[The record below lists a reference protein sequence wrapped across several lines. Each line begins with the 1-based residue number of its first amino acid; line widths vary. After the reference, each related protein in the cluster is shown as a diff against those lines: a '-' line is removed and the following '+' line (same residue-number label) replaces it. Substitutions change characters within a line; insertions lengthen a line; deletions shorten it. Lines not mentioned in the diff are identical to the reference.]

1 MIDDWW
7 KGTTYVL
14 RITVC
19 TRYISISYYREV
31 RRSLVSSPHGHR
43 SASDFK
49 KELPWVTACKLDYLL
64 LIPNPLKVVH
74 HDYPPPGREGEWKVI
89 FLSPRHVLYRLWS
102 FANIVNDTRSL
113 LILNVIRLREIG
125 QMYLARSLIF
135 CWQFISGVVNQHM
148 PTREVD
154 LHIL

>member
-1 MIDDWW
+1 MIDE
-7 KGTTYVL
+7 K
-14 RITVC
+14 
-19 TRYISISYYREV
+19 V
-31 RRSLVSSPHGHR
+31 RRMCSVLQYVRDIFPFLTTGKCGALLYHR
-43 SASDFK
+43 PMVITAPATSKRNS
-49 KELPWVTACKLDYLL
+49 PWVTACKLDYLL

-74 HDYPPPGREGEWKVI
+74 HGHPPGREGEWKVI
-89 FLSPRHVLYRLWS
+89 FLPPRHVLYRLWS